1 MIDMGKDINTDQHCI
16 NPELDKAR
24 TSFNHALM
32 KEMHTV
38 QDLYQNASYCQVC
51 GHVLELK
58 EDREGKL
65 RAICPSCGFIL
76 YKNPIPAAAIF
87 CLNEAGE
94 LLLVKRLFE
103 PRAGLWALP
112 SGYIEIDKSP
122 EENAIAEM
130 KEETGLDGEVE
141 HCIGWYYGY
150 SPIYLRVLSLGF
162 RMKITGGI
170 LQAGDDAKEAKFFP
184 LDSLPP
190 IAFDAHR
197 HFIRLETGIEAE
209 IAGRPL

>member
-1 MIDMGKDINTDQHCI
+1 
-16 NPELDKAR
+16 
-24 TSFNHALM
+24 M
-32 KEMHTV
+32 KEIHNV
-38 QDLYQNASYCQVC
+38 RDLYYNAKYCQNC
-51 GHVLELK
+51 GHGMELK
-58 EDREGKL
+58 KDREGKL

-76 YKNPIPAAAIF
+76 YKNPIPAVAIV
-87 CLNEAGE
+87 CLNESGE

-112 SGYIEIDKSP
+112 SGYIEIDLSP

-130 KEETGLDGEVE
+130 QEETGLIGEVE

-150 SPIYLRVLSLGF
+150 SPIYLRTLSVGF
-162 RMKITGGI
+162 RMKIRGGI
-170 LQAGDDAKEAKFFP
+170 LQAGDDAEEARFFP

-197 HFIRLETGIEAE
+197 QFIRLETGIEAE
-209 IAGRPL
+209 IAGRPR